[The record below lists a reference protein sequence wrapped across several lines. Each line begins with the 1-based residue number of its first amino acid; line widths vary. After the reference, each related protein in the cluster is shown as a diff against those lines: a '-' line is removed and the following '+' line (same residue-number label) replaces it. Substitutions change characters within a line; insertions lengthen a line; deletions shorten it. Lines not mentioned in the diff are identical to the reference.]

1 MKKPEEIKK
10 GLVEAVAEMFWATKD
25 GDDNDMR
32 RACGMAHTSMADAL
46 AYIQQLEARVP
57 RWIPVEERLPEE
69 LTDVLTKC
77 GHGAAWFYGLAH
89 LFEGKWKVDG
99 IGGSV
104 DIVTHWMPLPEPPE
118 EGAN

>member
-1 MKKPEEIKK
+1 MSDLISRSALIEFARNHFGGEI
-10 GLVEAVAEMFWATKD
+10 D
-25 GDDNDMR
+25 CND
-32 RACGMAHTSMADAL
+32 
-46 AYIQQLEARVP
+46 IARFPTIDTVP

-118 EGAN
+118 EVRHE